1 MPSKN
6 NILSTEKHGLHLRN
20 KHRHAYDFEQL
31 IQCCSQLEQFVF
43 INKYGNTTIDF
54 SNTDAVKQLNKS
66 LLHFFYQVSYW
77 DIPNN
82 YLCPPIPGRA
92 DYLHYMA
99 DLLANCNGSVIPK
112 GSAIHVLDIGVGAN
126 CVYPLIGH
134 SEYGWHFV
142 GTDIDKIAINNAKN
156 IVARNNLTNAIECRL
171 QPNKANIYK
180 GVMALNESFDIA
192 ICNPPFHASLAAAS
206 AGTARKWQ
214 NLGVKKSASTALNF
228 GGQNAEL
235 WCEGGE
241 LSFIKK
247 MIVQSADLP
256 QSCFWYSSLVSKSE
270 HLQAIYLQLNKVKV
284 VSVNTIAM
292 AQGQKQSRIV
302 AWTFL
307 TTQQQKEWAA
317 KRWKT

>member
-1 MPSKN
+1 MPLKS
-6 NILSTEKHGLHLRN
+6 NILPTEKQGLHIRN
-20 KHRHAYDFEQL
+20 KHRHGYDFAKL
-31 IQCCSQLEQFVF
+31 IQCCPQLTSYVSV
-43 INKYGNTTIDF
+43 NKYGTTTIDF
-54 SNTDAVKQLNKS
+54 SNAEAVKLLNKA
-66 LLHFFYQVSYW
+66 LLQYFYYVSYW
-77 DIPNN
+77 DIPAN

-99 DLLANCNGSVIPK
+99 DLLSECNGRIIPK

-126 CVYPLIGH
+126 CVYPLIGN

-142 GTDIDKIAINNAKN
+142 GTDIDALAVKSAKHI
-156 IVARNNLTNAIECRL
+156 IVINNLTKTVECRL
-171 QPNKANIYK
+171 QKSRSDIYK
-180 GVMALNESFDIA
+180 GAIQMGELFDIA
-192 ICNPPFHASLAAAS
+192 ICNPPFHASLAAAN
-206 AGTARKWQ
+206 AGTERKWK
-214 NLGVKKSASTALNF
+214 NLGVKKNASSALNF

-256 QSCFWYSSLVSKSE
+256 TSCFWYSTLVSKSE
-270 HLQAIYLQLNKVKV
+270 HLQAIYHELNKVKV
-284 VSVNTIAM
+284 LDIKTIAM

-307 TTQQQKEWAA
+307 STQQQKEWAA
-317 KRWKT
+317 KRWN